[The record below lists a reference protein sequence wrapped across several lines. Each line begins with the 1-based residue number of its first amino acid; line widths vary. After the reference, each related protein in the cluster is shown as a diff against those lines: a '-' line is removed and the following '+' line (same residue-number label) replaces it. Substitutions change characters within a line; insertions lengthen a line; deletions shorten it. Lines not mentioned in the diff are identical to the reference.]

1 MSSFHYLQVLPPYSS
16 SYSEANCLA
25 DVFVWTG
32 ELTITGYPSF
42 QDCHSFS
49 DASSHFELERI
60 SSAEYDIK
68 FVNQVRGKQ
77 SHVNERT
84 RNDVDG
90 GLQSLPT
97 GPCTVPQGWT
107 VPLCNGDKS
116 LSSILQSTRPS
127 PESIGHPNTY
137 VPNNRKRGLRP
148 AAARKRA
155 DAIEKAGNAASEWK
169 HLSDVWRR
177 RRIIVDS
184 DVVERSV
191 AITDSSD
198 SLASTAK
205 DINAKWKALSAVPL
219 IDSSPGPWVTFVGVS
234 KQSYRQLKKDHN
246 GSTNID
252 DYNVSVQEHG
262 LVSQPLLDM
271 TRSFD
276 QTT

>member
-1 MSSFHYLQVLPPYSS
+1 MEICKDADGWPSHGVDLTNHTTDTFGLRHHFIREDNCTTVLDQYCSGKRELFTVIPNSRGCLKCQVILDRLAMNSRHGLFTLITCTSLSSHQNRCNGQYVVVIVKANRCSDNTWRFGIVSSFHYLQVLPPYSS

-97 GPCTVPQGWT
+97 GPCTVP
-107 VPLCNGDKS
+107 
-116 LSSILQSTRPS
+116 
-127 PESIGHPNTY
+127 
-137 VPNNRKRGLRP
+137 
-148 AAARKRA
+148 
-155 DAIEKAGNAASEWK
+155 
-169 HLSDVWRR
+169 
-177 RRIIVDS
+177 
-184 DVVERSV
+184 
-191 AITDSSD
+191 
-198 SLASTAK
+198 
-205 DINAKWKALSAVPL
+205 
-219 IDSSPGPWVTFVGVS
+219 
-234 KQSYRQLKKDHN
+234 
-246 GSTNID
+246 
-252 DYNVSVQEHG
+252 
-262 LVSQPLLDM
+262 
-271 TRSFD
+271 
-276 QTT
+276 